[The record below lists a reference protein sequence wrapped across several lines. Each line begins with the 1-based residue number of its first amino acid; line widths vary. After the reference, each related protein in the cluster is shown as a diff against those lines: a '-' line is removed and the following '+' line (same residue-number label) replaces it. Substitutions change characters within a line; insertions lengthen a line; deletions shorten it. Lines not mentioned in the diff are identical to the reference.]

1 MRIIPVTAAAVA
13 SVVVGVT
20 ATIAVP
26 ALASAATASAT
37 ARPSTA
43 RPAALPAGDLGGVA
57 CQTAQ
62 NCLAVGVND
71 PDTPDSV
78 ARAASW
84 NGKAWQAVTVKLTAG
99 ATAGQLDGVSCLSAS
114 ATDCVA
120 VGGSA
125 PQGNPSYYTS
135 EFVDSWNGRAW
146 APLALNNDA
155 ILTLKSV
162 SCLSRKDCLAVG
174 IENSPVGGYSNGIA
188 VHWNGATWTALA
200 PPEPSTTTGFTSVS
214 CAAGPFC
221 VVIGNNYVPTT
232 RTLIDVWNGRTWKTL
247 APAKAKGVTDLVLN
261 SVSCTSA
268 RSCVA
273 VGNGTGTGTR
283 GEVAEVWNGR
293 SWTATAPIAWPRG
306 ATSPWVDSVS
316 CATARYCLAAGY
328 IDRNPKAN
336 GANTGRAAASVW
348 NGKSWTATSVAA
360 PGKGKASLFNGVTCP
375 RTTFCA
381 AVGQVGP
388 YDGSSGTELAALWD
402 GRNWR
407 VVG

>member
-26 ALASAATASAT
+26 ALASAASAT

-57 CQTAQ
+57 CQTAR

-84 NGKAWQAVTVKLTAG
+84 NGKAWRAVTVKLTAG
-99 ATAGQLDGVSCLSAS
+99 ATAAQLDGVSCLSAS

-120 VGGSA
+120 VGTSA
-125 PQGNPSYYTS
+125 PQGNPSYLTS

-155 ILTLKSV
+155 IFTLQSV

-174 IENSPVGGYSNGIA
+174 TEKSPEGGYSSGIA

-200 PPEPSTTTGFTSVS
+200 PPEPPANLGSGFTSVS

-221 VVIGNNYVPTT
+221 VVIGNNYDPTT
-232 RTLIDVWNGRTWKTL
+232 RTLIDAWNGRTWKTL
-247 APAKAKGVTDLVLN
+247 APAEAKGVTDLVLN

-306 ATSPWVDSVS
+306 ATSPWVDSIS

-328 IDRNPKAN
+328 IDRNPQAN

-348 NGKSWTATSVAA
+348 NGRTWAATPVAA
-360 PGKGKASLFNGVTCP
+360 PGKGKASLFDGVTCLRP
-375 RTTFCA
+375 GFCA
-381 AVGQVGP
+381 AVGQAGP
-388 YDGSSGTELAALWD
+388 YDSTTGTELAALWN
-402 GRNWR
+402 GRGWHL
-407 VVG
+407 VG

>member
-1 MRIIPVTAAAVA
+1 MRIIPTAAAAMATVVA
-13 SVVVGVT
+13 GVM
-20 ATIAVP
+20 ATVAVP
-26 ALASAATASAT
+26 ALASAATAT

-43 RPAALPAGDLGGVA
+43 RPPALPAGDLGGVA

-84 NGKAWQAVTVKLTAG
+84 NGKAWRAVTVKLTAG
-99 ATAGQLDGVSCLSAS
+99 ATTGQLDGVSCPGTS

-120 VGGSA
+120 VGTSA

-135 EFVDSWNGRAW
+135 EFIDTWNGRSW
-146 APLALNNDA
+146 APLSVNNDA
-155 ILTLKSV
+155 IFTLQSV

-174 IENSPVGGYSNGIA
+174 TGNSPDGGFSDEIA
-188 VHWNGATWTALA
+188 IHWNGATWTALA
-200 PPEPSTTTGFTSVS
+200 PPEASTTDGFTSVS

-221 VVIGNNYVPTT
+221 VVIGTSTDQTT

-273 VGNGTGTGTR
+273 VGNGTGTR
-283 GEVAEVWNGR
+283 GEVAEVWNGK

-316 CATARYCLAAGY
+316 CATTRYCLAVGY
-328 IDRNPKAN
+328 IDRNPQAN
-336 GANTGRAAASVW
+336 GVSTGRAAASLW
-348 NGKSWTATSVAA
+348 NGRTWTATPVAA
-360 PGKGKASLFNGVTCP
+360 PGKGKASLFDGVTCLQP
-375 RTTFCA
+375 GFCA
-381 AVGQVGP
+381 AVGQAGP
-388 YDGSSGTELAALWD
+388 YDSTTGTELAATWN
-402 GRNWR
+402 GRGWHL
-407 VVG
+407 VG

>member
-20 ATIAVP
+20 ATVGVP
-26 ALASAATASAT
+26 ALASAAAAA

-43 RPAALPAGDLGGVA
+43 PPPALPAGDLGGVA

-71 PDTPDSV
+71 PLTPDSV

-84 NGKAWQAVTVKLTAG
+84 NGKAWRAVTVKLTAG
-99 ATAGQLDGVSCLSAS
+99 ATTGQLDGVSCLSAS

-120 VGGSA
+120 VGTSA
-125 PQGNPSYYTS
+125 PQGNQSYYTS
-135 EFVDSWNGRAW
+135 EFVDSWNGRSW
-146 APLALNNDA
+146 APLSLNNDA
-155 ILTLKSV
+155 IFTLQSV

-174 IENSPVGGYSNGIA
+174 TQNSPVGGYSSGIA

-200 PPEPSTTTGFTSVS
+200 PPEPSAILGSGFTSVS

-221 VVIGNNYVPTT
+221 VVIGNTYDPTT

-247 APAKAKGVTDLVLN
+247 APAQAKGVTDLVLN

-273 VGNGTGTGTR
+273 VGNGAGTGTR

-293 SWTATAPIAWPRG
+293 SWTATGPIAWPRG
-306 ATSPWVDSVS
+306 ATSPWLDDVS
-316 CATARYCLAAGY
+316 CATARYCLAVGY
-328 IDRNPKAN
+328 IDRNPQAN

-348 NGKSWTATSVAA
+348 NGRTWTATPVAA
-360 PGKGKASLFNGVTCP
+360 PGKGKASLFDGVTCLRP
-375 RTTFCA
+375 GFCA
-381 AVGQVGP
+381 AVGQAGP
-388 YDGSSGTELAALWD
+388 YDSTTGTELAATWN
-402 GRNWR
+402 GRGWHL
-407 VVG
+407 VG